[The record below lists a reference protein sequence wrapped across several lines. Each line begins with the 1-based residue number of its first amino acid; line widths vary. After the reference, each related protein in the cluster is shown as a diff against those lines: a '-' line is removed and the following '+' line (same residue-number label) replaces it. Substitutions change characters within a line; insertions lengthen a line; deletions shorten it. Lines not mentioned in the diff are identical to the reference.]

1 MKIVSNVTDKILS
14 TVFSE
19 FAEEKTFMLEYNIS
33 YIANWYFC
41 SDYMSIASNAL
52 QKVFSLYSWKK
63 TLRIVQYIIIV
74 IMFQSVH
81 GIRLVKLVSNWEQ
94 SLLHTKI

>member
-1 MKIVSNVTDKILS
+1 MKIVSNVTDKVLS

-41 SDYMSIASNAL
+41 SDYMSIASNATESFQIVL
-52 QKVFSLYSWKK
+52 TKK
-63 TLRIVQYIIIV
+63 
-74 IMFQSVH
+74 SAH

-94 SLLHTKI
+94 SMLHTKS